1 MKDKKTELKFFTIA
15 AWDKEQEYLRRMHH
29 AGWRLERVGF
39 YNLYHFV
46 RCEPE
51 DVVYQL
57 DYGPE
62 GAAEKD
68 AYVRMF
74 TDCGWEYIQDYAG
87 YSYFRKP
94 VAEMD
99 GHDEEIFCDDESRLE
114 LLRRVFVGRMVPAL
128 VIVLLL
134 VVPYVV
140 PALGEPSAYSMVLLA
155 LFLVMLGIYCYIF
168 VQFVVRYLRLA
179 HKR

>member
-1 MKDKKTELKFFTIA
+1 
-15 AWDKEQEYLRRMHH
+15 
-29 AGWRLERVGF
+29 
-39 YNLYHFV
+39 
-46 RCEPE
+46 
-51 DVVYQL
+51 
-57 DYGPE
+57 
-62 GAAEKD
+62 
-68 AYVRMF
+68 
-74 TDCGWEYIQDYAG
+74 
-87 YSYFRKP
+87 
-94 VAEMD
+94 
-99 GHDEEIFCDDESRLE
+99 
-114 LLRRVFVGRMVPAL
+114 MVPAL